1 MPSETDICNGAIE
14 DWLGQQGIQSISQT
28 TGAAPKARRAYYRV
42 RDSELQKQ
50 RWIFSKCQVNL
61 VSITNT
67 FQRYSYAYL
76 FPSDSLKIHWI
87 GAPTSNFPDI
97 AYSPIS
103 MTALRFWASNTMT
116 SHEIID
122 ITDANGIPTGQRALL
137 CNVPNAFLVYTKK
150 IEDTGLFPPTF
161 VDVLELEIAIR
172 LSSRLISDAMT
183 LKKVQDKLSQAKAD
197 AVMADANEDT
207 DFNDLESPLEQSRY

>member
-1 MPSETDICNGAIE
+1 MPDETSIINSAL
-14 DWLGQQGIQSISQT
+14 DWLGQGNIQSITQS
-28 TGAAPKARRAYYRV
+28 TGSAPKARRAYYRV

-61 VSITNT
+61 TSITNT
-67 FQRYSYAYL
+67 FGRYSYAYL
-76 FPSDSLKIHWI
+76 FPNDSLKIHWL

-103 MTALRFWASNTMT
+103 MTSLRFWASNTLT
-116 SHEIID
+116 NHEIIN
-122 ITDANGIPTGQRALL
+122 ITDANNVPTGQRALL

-161 VDVLELEIAIR
+161 VDVLELEIAFR
-172 LSSRLISDAMT
+172 LSSLLLNDPLTI
-183 LKKVQDKLSQAKAD
+183 KKVQEKLGQARAD
-197 AVMADANEDT
+197 AQMADANEDT
-207 DFNDLESPLEQSRY
+207 DWNDTESPLEQSRY